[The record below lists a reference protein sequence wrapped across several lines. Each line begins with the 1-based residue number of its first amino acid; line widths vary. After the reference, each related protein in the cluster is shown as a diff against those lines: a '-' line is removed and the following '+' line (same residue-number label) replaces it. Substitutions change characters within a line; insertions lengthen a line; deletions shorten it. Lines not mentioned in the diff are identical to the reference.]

1 MRHRKRNVKLGRT
14 AEERKALLASLVCNF
29 IEEQRIST
37 TVQKAKQARSLAEK
51 MVTLA
56 KDASAD
62 PSLALAA
69 RRKAVAV
76 LRDRR
81 RVKKLFDAIA
91 PQYKERAGGYT
102 RIVHLGRRGSD
113 GADMA
118 LLEWVNLAPVDRR
131 RKPKD
136 SGEKKTDETKTSGEE
151 KKQG

>member
-29 IEEQRIST
+29 IEEQRIRT
-37 TVQKAKQARSLAEK
+37 TVPKAKQARSLAEK

-56 KDASAD
+56 KDASVD
-62 PSLALAA
+62 PSSALAA
-69 RRKAVAV
+69 RRKAVAT

-81 RVKKLFDAIA
+81 RVKKLFETIG
-91 PQYKERAGGYT
+91 PQYKDRTGGYT

-118 LLEWVNLAPVDRR
+118 LLEWVNLAPVDKR
-131 RKPKD
+131 RKPKEV
-136 SGEKKTDETKTSGEE
+136 GENKADGAKAGGED